1 MKHFIHFLM
10 IALMFVALIIAC
22 ENHKD
27 PFSAANDA
35 PEIQS
40 FSFDNDSLKFTGKPP
55 FDLAQIN
62 LKYGDNEKQPLTAS
76 FKFLSGGGTIVHG
89 LFTVMQTEKNVKTY
103 QIPGEFDSDKNGRL
117 IFVPDSTGLVEI
129 ELEISDGVKTAR
141 KSITAFFFR
150 NLRPRAAFTTRLQS
164 NVAPYSIEVDGSASR
179 DRDAGEIEWYY
190 WTFGDGSATVKTHSK
205 VFQHQ
210 YQQAGTYSLR
220 LKVADDEGGVD
231 STEAV
236 ITTNN
241 QSPLAILQVS
251 PLTGKA
257 PLDIEYTA
265 TNSTDPDGDVV
276 SYRVDF
282 GDGASSLDSAGVHTF
297 SGDDNYRVKLTIQDN
312 LGRTDTSSVQV
323 IVSTPPVAMLS
334 LTPTT
339 GAFPLDVDI
348 DATASFDPQGGE
360 VEHDIFIDGK
370 LEYDNVSRVTHTF
383 DAEGSYLVRLIVT
396 NKRNGRT
403 AEVSEFVTVT
413 SVSPVAVLNVT
424 PTSGA
429 FPLNVSIDARDS
441 SDPRGGELEHDI
453 YIDGQLVYDNV
464 AQVNHTFDAP
474 ENYTIRLV
482 VKSKL
487 TNLTAETQ
495 QFVNVTNTNPV
506 ANFNWVPQ
514 TPQHQTPVTFTSA
527 SFDPN
532 LTDNISF
539 YRWTFPLGI
548 VVEGVDKSI
557 VIQPF
562 DAGVDTFRVKLEV
575 WDSFRGGEFE
585 GYDSITKIVPK
596 N

>member
-1 MKHFIHFLM
+1 MSTFIRFSM
-10 IALMFVALIIAC
+10 IALLFAVVMIAC

-35 PEIQS
+35 PDIQT
-40 FSFDNDSLKFTGKPP
+40 FSFDKDSLKFTGKPP
-55 FDLAQIN
+55 FDVAQIN
-62 LKYGDNEKQPLTAS
+62 LKYGDNEKQRLTAS

-89 LFTVMQTEKNVKTY
+89 LFKAMRTENNIKTY
-103 QIPGEFDSDKNGRL
+103 EIPGEFDSDKNGRL
-117 IFVPDSTGLVEI
+117 IFIPDSTGLVEI
-129 ELEISDGVKTAR
+129 ELEISDGVKTTR
-141 KSITAFFFR
+141 KSITTFFFK
-150 NLRPRAAFTTRLQS
+150 NLRPKAIFSTRLQS
-164 NVAPYSIEVDGSASR
+164 NVAPYSIEVDASASR

-190 WTFGDGSATVKTHSK
+190 WSFGDGSNVIKTRSK
-205 VFQHQ
+205 VFQHN

-220 LKVADDEGGVD
+220 LKVEDDDGDAD
-231 STEAV
+231 STEAAV
-236 ITTNN
+236 TTNN

-257 PLDIEYTA
+257 PLQIEYTA
-265 TNSTDPDGDVV
+265 TNSTDPDGEVV

-297 SGDDNYRVKLTIQDN
+297 SNDDNYRVKLTIQDN

-334 LTPTT
+334 LTPTS

-360 VEHDIFIDGK
+360 LEHDIFIDGK

-383 DAEGSYLVRLIVT
+383 DAEGSYLIRLVVT

-403 AEVSEFVTVT
+403 AEASQFVTVT
-413 SVSPVAVLNVT
+413 SVSPVAVLNVN
-424 PTSGA
+424 PSSGA
-429 FPLNVSIDARDS
+429 FPLNVAIDAGDS
-441 SDPRGGELEHDI
+441 FDPRGGELEHDI
-453 YIDGQLVYDNV
+453 FIDGQLVYDNV

-495 QFVNVTNTNPV
+495 QFVNVTNTNPT
-506 ANFNWVPQ
+506 ANFSWEPQ
-514 TPQHQTPVTFTSA
+514 TPQHQTPVTFTSS

-539 YRWTFPLGI
+539 YRWTFPLGV
-548 VVEGVDKSI
+548 VVEGSDKSI
-557 VIQPF
+557 IIQPF

-575 WDSFRGGEFE
+575 WDSFRGTEFE
-585 GYDSITKIVPK
+585 GYNAITKIVPK